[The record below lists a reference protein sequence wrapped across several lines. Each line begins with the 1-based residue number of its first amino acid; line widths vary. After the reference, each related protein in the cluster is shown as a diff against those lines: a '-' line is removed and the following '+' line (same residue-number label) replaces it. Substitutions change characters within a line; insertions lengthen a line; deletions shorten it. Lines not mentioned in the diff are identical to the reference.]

1 MSLDKGQSLSHK
13 RVVDVDGRP
22 YATHV
27 GEATKNRTLT
37 VTEEVRIRNKRE
49 ANRVAWTFMLY
60 RFHWALVRS
69 RLPMVHGQ
77 PDSCTVQLSGF
88 TSSPVLREERTES
101 KQSLLVST
109 CLLRA
114 NVCAP
119 RCSSS
124 ENAHC
129 SSAVALS
136 QQQQQQKLAYQ
147 TPEPESCGVMLLEI
161 DPIGSSAIGRTA
173 RPHEKLGEK
182 SGSRQV
188 GEGGFPWR
196 GGEGWP
202 LTTPSPAWS

>member
-27 GEATKNRTLT
+27 GGGSKNSTLT

-69 RLPMVHGQ
+69 TADGSQTARSIHKCSFPG
-77 PDSCTVQLSGF
+77 S
-88 TSSPVLREERTES
+88 LRHLCCEKNEPNQNRAC
-101 KQSLLVST
+101 LVST

-124 ENAHC
+124 ENTHC
-129 SSAVALS
+129 FSAVALS
-136 QQQQQQKLAYQ
+136 QQQQQQKLAYH
-147 TPEPESCGVMLLEI
+147 TPEPESCGVMLLEF

-173 RPHEKLGEK
+173 RPHEKLGEP
-182 SGSRQV
+182 GSRQV
-188 GEGGFPWR
+188 SEGGFPWR